1 MYGKNEYD
9 DILVSGGG
17 EPLRELA
24 LFAGIGGG
32 ILGGKLLGWRTVCAV
47 EREPFCQQV
56 LRARQDEGSLER
68 FPIFDD
74 VRAFDGR
81 AWRGRVDVV
90 SGGFPCQDISCA
102 GRGGGGSTRRE
113 ADWGAGSRASFA
125 GFDRG
130 SRAGKIPRCSGE
142 EDCPESSVTLP
153 QQGMMLRGRCFPLP
167 TSARRTCGGEC
178 GSSPSTETFPTPR
191 TKGLCGGTGSFQKLA
206 KLKEAGK
213 ITEEERRAMVSG
225 NGGALNPEFVEWL
238 MGFPAGWSALK
249 D

>member
-47 EREPFCQQV
+47 EIEPFCRQV

-68 FPIFDD
+68 FPVFDD

-102 GRGGGGSTRRE
+102 GKGGGIDAPRSGLWREFARIIREVRPRFALVENSPMLTRRGLSRVLGDLAAAGYDAAWSVLSA
-113 ADWGAGSRASFA
+113 ADVGAPHLRRRMWIVAVDGDVSDAACVRCDSRSIQAAWMLCRMGGGYSAAGCWSRIAS
-125 GFDRG
+125 R
-130 SRAGKIPRCSGE
+130 RNTRRRC
-142 EDCPESSVTLP
+142 
-153 QQGMMLRGRCFPLP
+153 
-167 TSARRTCGGEC
+167 ARRARKVA
-178 GSSPSTETFPTPR
+178 R
-191 TKGLCGGTGSFQKLA
+191 T
-206 KLKEAGK
+206 
-213 ITEEERRAMVSG
+213 
-225 NGGALNPEFVEWL
+225 
-238 MGFPAGWSALK
+238 
-249 D
+249 

>member
-47 EREPFCQQV
+47 EIEPFCQQV
-56 LRARQDEGSLER
+56 LRARQDEGALER

-81 AWRGRVDVV
+81 AWRGRVDVI

-102 GRGGGGSTRRE
+102 GKGGGYRRAAKRPVARVRAHHSRGST
-113 ADWGAGSRASFA
+113 AVRA
-125 GFDRG
+125 RG
-130 SRAGKIPRCSGE
+130 KFPDAQGKRIVQSPR
-142 EDCPESSVTLP
+142 
-153 QQGMMLRGRCFPLP
+153 
-167 TSARRTCGGEC
+167 
-178 GSSPSTETFPTPR
+178 
-191 TKGLCGGTGSFQKLA
+191 
-206 KLKEAGK
+206 
-213 ITEEERRAMVSG
+213 
-225 NGGALNPEFVEWL
+225 
-238 MGFPAGWSALK
+238 
-249 D
+249 

>member
-32 ILGGKLLGWRTVCAV
+32 VLGGKLLGWRTVCAV
-47 EREPFCQQV
+47 EIEPFCQQV

-90 SGGFPCQDISCA
+90 SGGFPCQDISGA
-102 GRGGGGSTRRE
+102 GKGGGGSTRRE
-113 ADWGAGSRASFA
+113 AACGASSRAK
-125 GFDRG
+125 
-130 SRAGKIPRCSGE
+130 SRFGK
-142 EDCPESSVTLP
+142 
-153 QQGMMLRGRCFPLP
+153 
-167 TSARRTCGGEC
+167 AN
-178 GSSPSTETFPTPR
+178 TPR
-191 TKGLCGGTGSFQKLA
+191 KPR
-206 KLKEAGK
+206 LK
-213 ITEEERRAMVSG
+213 RRARKV
-225 NGGALNPEFVEWL
+225 ART
-238 MGFPAGWSALK
+238 
-249 D
+249 